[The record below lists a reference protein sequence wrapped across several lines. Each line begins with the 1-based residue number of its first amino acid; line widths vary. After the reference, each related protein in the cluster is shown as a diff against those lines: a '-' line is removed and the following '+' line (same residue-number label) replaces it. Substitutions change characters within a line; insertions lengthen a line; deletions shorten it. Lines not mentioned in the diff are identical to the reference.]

1 MGNELSSVEKI
12 DLDKEIKIKLEI
24 YSLFYDKNNR
34 ELTGD
39 LSYVIKY
46 NLKKFKGYLIEKV
59 KNCLLYK
66 KNLQLKKYDINI
78 NPLKIFVEFVKDSE
92 GYEFLCIVFTIKVNK
107 FDKDVVEEGSWYSY
121 FFTEDKRELI
131 DVEVINQCLRFAI
144 YSASFGNY
152 LELEKNIFFK
162 FDETKIKNLLVQQI

>member
-107 FDKDVVEEGSWYSY
+107 YDKM
-121 FFTEDKRELI
+121 
-131 DVEVINQCLRFAI
+131 
-144 YSASFGNY
+144 
-152 LELEKNIFFK
+152 
-162 FDETKIKNLLVQQI
+162 